1 VVELLFLFVKCH
13 ANVVQ
18 AHAFRDNP
26 LTNQQSVGTEGDVG
40 NLNGRRALV
49 TGAGIAIGQGV
60 AIGLAKR
67 GARVAV
73 HYAHS
78 AEGAEHTVAEIR
90 AAGGEAVAVQ
100 GDLRF
105 VEDCTR
111 VVDQTVDAFGGI
123 DILINNSG
131 VTRAQSFEKT
141 TEAIYDEMLDLNMK
155 GYFFCAQRALK
166 YFTEQGNRGAIVN
179 VTSVHGISG
188 APDHAAYAATKGA
201 IIAFTRSLAVE
212 LADRG
217 IRVNAVGPGLIEV
230 PRYFDRPGYTTE
242 IGASMVP
249 IGRVGTPEDI
259 ANMAAFL
266 VSDEASFITGQTFF
280 VDGGSTSRMGGFRE
294 SR

>member
-1 VVELLFLFVKCH
+1 
-13 ANVVQ
+13 
-18 AHAFRDNP
+18 
-26 LTNQQSVGTEGDVG
+26 VG
-40 NLNGRRALV
+40 NLDGRRALV

-60 AIGLAKR
+60 AIGLAER

-73 HYAHS
+73 HYANS
-78 AEGAEHTVAEIR
+78 AAGAEQTVTEIK
-90 AAGGEAVAVQ
+90 AAGGDAVAIQ

-105 VEDCTR
+105 VEECTR
-111 VVDQTVDAFGGI
+111 VVDQTAEAFGGL

-131 VTRAQSFEKT
+131 VTRAQSFENT
-141 TEAIYDEMLDLNMK
+141 TEAIYDEMFDLNIK

-166 YFTEQGNRGAIVN
+166 YFGEQGDKGTIVN

-217 IRVNAVGPGLIEV
+217 IRVNGIGPGLIEV

-242 IGASMVP
+242 IGATMVP